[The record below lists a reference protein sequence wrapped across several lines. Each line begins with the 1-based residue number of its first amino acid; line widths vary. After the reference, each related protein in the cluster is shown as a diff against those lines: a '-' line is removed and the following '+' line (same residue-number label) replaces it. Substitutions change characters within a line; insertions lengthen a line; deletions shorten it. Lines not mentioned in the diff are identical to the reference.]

1 MAQKDEFEVT
11 IGPNGEI
18 TVEVKNGDGK
28 SCLEL
33 TQFLEQALGEV
44 TDRKL
49 KPEYYQ
55 QTQQPKQEIR
65 RKPKS

>member
-18 TVEVKNGDGK
+18 QVEVKTGDGK

-33 TQFLEQALGEV
+33 TEFLEQALGKV
-44 TDRKL
+44 KDRKL
-49 KPEYYQ
+49 KPEYYR
-55 QTQQPKQEIR
+55 QTDKSRQEIR
-65 RKPKS
+65 RKPKG